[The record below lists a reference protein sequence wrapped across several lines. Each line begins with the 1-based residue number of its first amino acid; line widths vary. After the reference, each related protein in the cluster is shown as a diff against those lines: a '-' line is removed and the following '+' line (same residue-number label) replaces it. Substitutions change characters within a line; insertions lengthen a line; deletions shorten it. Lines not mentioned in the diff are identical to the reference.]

1 MLNNFY
7 WHVNIEIQK
16 RREDI
21 FYAHYIEGMS
31 VDLISE
37 CSGHRVQTVR
47 RDLDY
52 INENP
57 EEFNSCALPEHVLAE
72 AEDRY

>member
-1 MLNNFY
+1 MLNFNR
-7 WHVNIEIQK
+7 HVNIEIQK

-31 VDLISE
+31 VELISE
-37 CSGHRVQTVR
+37 CSGHRIQTVC

-52 INENP
+52 IKENP

-72 AEDRY
+72 AEDQYN